1 MPLKKH
7 HKIIIGS
14 FSSFLIILLVANSVF
29 IYLLYGQLQ
38 LSYNQVKSEIN
49 ELNRENQNQFNEIT
63 DNLISTKN
71 DIQTL
76 DSQFSS
82 QLSSI
87 NDEFESLGAEF
98 SELKSSVSA
107 DFSGIVEDAIKSVV
121 TIKTD
126 VAQGT
131 GFLIADD
138 GYIATNYHV
147 VEGAKAAGV
156 YTYDGKTHSVSLI
169 GYNEKIDVAV
179 LKIQGNYPYLDL
191 ADSDDVIQAE
201 KVIAIGNPY
210 GLSFSVSEGIIS
222 ATHREGP
229 NGLNIYIQTTTEL
242 NSGNSGG
249 PLIDKD
255 GDVVGMNN
263 FKLNNG
269 EGLGFALESNS
280 LEKTVNEISQ
290 EKLEFELI

>member
-29 IYLLYGQLQ
+29 IFLLYGQLQ
-38 LSYNQVKSEIN
+38 LSYNQVKSELTQLS
-49 ELNRENQNQFNEIT
+49 ESNQNQFNEIT
-63 DNLISTKN
+63 NSLIDTRK

-76 DSQFSS
+76 DTQLSS
-82 QLSSI
+82 QLISI
-87 NDEFESLGAEF
+87 NNDFESLGEEF

-107 DFSGIVEDAIKSVV
+107 DFSGIVEDSIKSVV

-126 VAQGT
+126 VGQGT
-131 GFLIADD
+131 GFLIADN

-147 VEGAKAAGV
+147 VEGASAAGV
-156 YTYDGKTHSVSLI
+156 YTYDGEAHSVSLL
-169 GYNEKIDVAV
+169 GYNQNIDVAI
-179 LKIQGNYPYLDL
+179 LKINADYPYLDL
-191 ADSDDVIQAE
+191 ADSDDIIQAE

-222 ATHREGP
+222 AKHREGP
-229 NGLNIYIQTTTEL
+229 NGLNIYIQTTAEL

-249 PLIDKD
+249 PLIDKN
-255 GDVVGMNN
+255 GEVVGMNN
-263 FKLNNG
+263 FKIG
-269 EGLGFALESNS
+269 DSEGLGFALESNS
-280 LEKTVNEISQ
+280 LEKTTNEIAQ
-290 EKLEFELI
+290 EELGYALV